1 MNTWISKLFGWH
13 GNKFSFLFTK
23 FPFETNIKA
32 ELLNIKKTIKQDIK
46 NQEDCKDDESFN
58 LIVDDMLEKGE
69 DAKPLDPVNEKP
81 IKLMKKLKQSDSIQ
95 NPKKAFK
102 FSITDNSISIN

>member
-1 MNTWISKLFGWH
+1 
-13 GNKFSFLFTK
+13 
-23 FPFETNIKA
+23 
-32 ELLNIKKTIKQDIK
+32 
-46 NQEDCKDDESFN
+46 
-58 LIVDDMLEKGE
+58 MLEKGE

-102 FSITDNSISIN
+102 FSITDNSRISIN